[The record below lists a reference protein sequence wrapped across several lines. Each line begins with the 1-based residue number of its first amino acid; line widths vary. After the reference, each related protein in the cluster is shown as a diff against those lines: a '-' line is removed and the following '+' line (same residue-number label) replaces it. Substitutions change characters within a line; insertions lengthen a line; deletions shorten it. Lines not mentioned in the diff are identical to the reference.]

1 MRLPHTITLRI
12 ATRAS
17 ALALWQANHVAE
29 LLAVQAEA
37 RGLLPEV
44 ELVTVST
51 EGDRRL
57 DVALSAI
64 GGKGVFVKEVQAAVL
79 DGRADLAVH
88 SAKDLPALTP
98 DGLVIA
104 ALPERADPRDALVGV
119 RLDDLAAGATV
130 ATGSAR
136 RRAQLAALRPD
147 LGFVELRG
155 NIDTRLA
162 KVGEVDAIVVA
173 AAALDRLGRTPEV
186 VDRLGVDTMI
196 PQVGQAALAVETR
209 ADDTDLTALVAQLDH
224 ADTRTCVTA
233 ERSFLET
240 LGGDCELPAGAYA
253 TLVDG
258 AVRLQA
264 MLLAV
269 ETGEVCRTELVGE
282 DPVEM
287 GTIAAQELSRRVE
300 LR

>member
-224 ADTRTCVTA
+224 ADTRRCVTA

-258 AVRLQA
+258 AVRLRA

-287 GTIAAQELSRRVE
+287 GTNAAHELSQRVE

>member
-224 ADTRTCVTA
+224 ADTRRCVTA

-287 GTIAAQELSRRVE
+287 GTNAAHELSQRVE

>member
-258 AVRLQA
+258 AVRLRA

>member
-287 GTIAAQELSRRVE
+287 GTNAAHELSQRVE

>member
-224 ADTRTCVTA
+224 ADTRRCVTA